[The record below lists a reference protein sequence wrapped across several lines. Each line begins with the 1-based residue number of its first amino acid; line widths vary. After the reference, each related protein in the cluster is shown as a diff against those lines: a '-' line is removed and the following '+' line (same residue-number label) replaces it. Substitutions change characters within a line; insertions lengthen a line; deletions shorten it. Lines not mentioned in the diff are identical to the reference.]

1 VVLFTEIMALS
12 GDGLNKN
19 FASHLLAKT
28 LTIKKMGAKKWIVDP
43 LHSEVQFKV
52 KHLVISTVTGFSKIF
67 MVVQPAR
74 KII

>member
-1 VVLFTEIMALS
+1 MALS

-52 KHLVISTVTGFSKIF
+52 KHL
-67 MVVQPAR
+67 
-74 KII
+74 